1 MNSHSKTTNSIR
13 NMIHNSTSSFAQ
25 LSPNSTNNR
34 KRTKKTNKSKP
45 PKKTNCDVNLYKYPG
60 RKIFES
66 SEIVEKTLSVIWSGT
81 ITLMENYSA
90 NNGSAEVAY
99 LITKLLQSNAEVSMS
114 TENVFEAVK
123 FF

>member
-25 LSPNSTNNR
+25 LSPNSTYNR
-34 KRTKKTNKSKP
+34 KRTKKKNKSKP